1 MLGLCYSIYHCKL
14 NLGNFIYLF
23 ILMRGAYMN
32 LDTPSPENLKYLL
45 DQLGKKLGVANRMLL
60 DEKDYDLNRYE
71 DLKFLYDHVSK
82 AGTLSPAE
90 ASAFIDELRAVR
102 KS

>member
-1 MLGLCYSIYHCKL
+1 
-14 NLGNFIYLF
+14 
-23 ILMRGAYMN
+23 MN

-45 DQLGKKLGVANRMLL
+45 EQLGEKLGVANRVLL

-71 DLKFLYDHVSK
+71 DLKFLYDHVVK
-82 AGTLSPAE
+82 TGKLSPAE
-90 ASAFIDELRAVR
+90 THAFIDELRAVR